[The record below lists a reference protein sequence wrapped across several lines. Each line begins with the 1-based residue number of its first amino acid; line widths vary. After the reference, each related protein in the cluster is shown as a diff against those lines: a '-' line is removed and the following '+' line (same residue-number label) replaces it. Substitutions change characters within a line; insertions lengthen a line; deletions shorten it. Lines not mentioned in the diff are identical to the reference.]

1 MELTVYQ
8 INAFSNRLKEGN
20 PACVIPLETWLPAEI
35 MLAIAKKNGLPETAF
50 FIKNENTIQLRWFTP
65 DIEMDLCGHAT
76 LATAHCLQTHLGYSQ
91 KNMAFE
97 TQSGL
102 IDVNFSNGFYH
113 MDLPAR
119 EGKLATLPQNIYK
132 ALSMAPKE
140 VYKSRDYLLVY
151 DNQSEIEKIK
161 VNRKIFD
168 LINMD
173 PGGVIVTAPGNK
185 VDFVSRFFTPQ
196 ASILEDPVT
205 GSAHCTLIPYWSE
218 RLQKKEMSAKQLSK
232 RGGALRCVNNGERVI
247 VSGAAITCLKSTLK
261 IDELS

>member
-8 INAFSNRLKEGN
+8 INAFSNQLKGGN

-35 MLAIAKKNGLPETAF
+35 MLAIAKRNALPETAF

-76 LATAHCLQTHLGYSQ
+76 LATAHCLQMHLGYSQ

-102 IDVNFSNGFYH
+102 INVNFSKGLYH

-140 VYKSRDYLLVY
+140 VYKSRD
-151 DNQSEIEKIK
+151 
-161 VNRKIFD
+161 
-168 LINMD
+168 
-173 PGGVIVTAPGNK
+173 
-185 VDFVSRFFTPQ
+185 
-196 ASILEDPVT
+196 
-205 GSAHCTLIPYWSE
+205 
-218 RLQKKEMSAKQLSK
+218 
-232 RGGALRCVNNGERVI
+232 
-247 VSGAAITCLKSTLK
+247 
-261 IDELS
+261 

>member
-8 INAFSNRLKEGN
+8 INAFSNQISGGN
-20 PACVIPLETWLPAEI
+20 PACIIPLETWLPTET
-35 MLAIAKKNGLPETAF
+35 MLAVAKKNGFPETAF
-50 FIKNENTIQLRWFTP
+50 FIELKNTIQLRWFTP
-65 DIEMDLCGHAT
+65 EIEMDLCGHAT
-76 LATAHCLQTHLGYSQ
+76 LAAAHCLVSHLGYSK
-91 KNMAFE
+91 KNISFD

-102 IDVNFSNGFYH
+102 LNVNFSKGVYH

-119 EGKLATLPQNIYK
+119 KGKLATIPPNISI

-140 VYKSRDYLLVY
+140 VYKARDYLLVY

-161 VNRKIFD
+161 VNRKAFD

-173 PGGVIVTAPGNK
+173 PGGVIVTAPGNE

-205 GSAHCTLIPYWSE
+205 GSAHCSLIPYWSK
-218 RLQKKEMSAKQLSK
+218 RLQKKEMTAKQLSM
-232 RGGALRCVNNGERVI
+232 RGGEIGCKNNGIRVI
-247 VSGAAITCLKSTLK
+247 VSGYAVTVFEKK
-261 IDELS
+261 IVIN

>member
-8 INAFSNRLKEGN
+8 INAFSNRLKGGN
-20 PACVIPLETWLPAEI
+20 PACVIPLETWLPAET
-35 MLAIAKKNGLPETAF
+35 MLAIAKSNGFPETAF

-76 LATAHCLQTHLGYSQ
+76 LATAHCLHTHLGYSQ

-102 IDVNFSNGFYH
+102 IDVNFSNGLYH

-140 VYKSRDYLLVY
+140 VYKSRDFLLVY
-151 DNQSEIEKIK
+151 EDQSKIEKIK

-173 PGGVIVTAPGNK
+173 PGGVIVTAPGDE

-205 GSAHCTLIPYWSE
+205 GSAHCTLIPYWSK
-218 RLQKKEMSAKQLSK
+218 RLQKKEMTAKQLSK
-232 RGGALRCVNNGERVI
+232 RGGEIGCINIGKRVI
-247 VSGAAITCLKSTLK
+247 VSGCAVTSSEKNIV
-261 IDELS
+261 IN

>member
-1 MELTVYQ
+1 
-8 INAFSNRLKEGN
+8 
-20 PACVIPLETWLPAEI
+20 
-35 MLAIAKKNGLPETAF
+35 
-50 FIKNENTIQLRWFTP
+50 
-65 DIEMDLCGHAT
+65 
-76 LATAHCLQTHLGYSQ
+76 
-91 KNMAFE
+91 
-97 TQSGL
+97 
-102 IDVNFSNGFYH
+102 

-205 GSAHCTLIPYWSE
+205 GSAHCTLTPYWSK
-218 RLQKKEMSAKQLSK
+218 RLQKKEMCAKQLSK
-232 RGGALRCVNNGERVI
+232 RGGALRCVNNGERII

>member
-8 INAFSNRLKEGN
+8 INAFSNRLKGGN
-20 PACVIPLETWLPAEI
+20 PACVIPLETWLPAET
-35 MLAIAKKNGLPETAF
+35 MLAIAKSNGFPETAF

-102 IDVNFSNGFYH
+102 IDVSFSKGLYH

-140 VYKSRDYLLVY
+140 VYKSRDFLLVY
-151 DNQSEIEKIK
+151 EDQSKIEKIK

-173 PGGVIVTAPGNK
+173 PGGVIVTAPGDE

-205 GSAHCTLIPYWSE
+205 GSAHCTLIPYWSK
-218 RLQKKEMSAKQLSK
+218 RLQKKEMTAKQLSK
-232 RGGALRCVNNGERVI
+232 RGGEIGCINIGKRVI
-247 VSGAAITCLKSTLK
+247 VSGCAVTSSEKNIV
-261 IDELS
+261 IN

>member
-8 INAFSNRLKEGN
+8 INAFSNQLKGGN
-20 PACVIPLETWLPAEI
+20 PACVIPLETWLPAET
-35 MLAIAKKNGLPETAF
+35 MLAIAKRNALPETAF

-91 KNMAFE
+91 KNISFE

-102 IDVNFSNGFYH
+102 IDVNFSKGLYH

-140 VYKSRDYLLVY
+140 VYKSRDFLLVY
-151 DNQSEIEKIK
+151 EDQSKIEKIK

-173 PGGVIVTAPGNK
+173 PGGVIVTAPGDE

-205 GSAHCTLIPYWSE
+205 GSAHCTLIPYWSK
-218 RLQKKEMSAKQLSK
+218 RLQKKEMTAKQLSK
-232 RGGALRCVNNGERVI
+232 RGGEIGCINIGKRVI
-247 VSGAAITCLKSTLK
+247 VSGCAVTSSKKNIV
-261 IDELS
+261 IN

>member
-8 INAFSNRLKEGN
+8 INAFSNQLKGGN
-20 PACVIPLETWLPAEI
+20 PACVIPLETWLPAET
-35 MLAIAKKNGLPETAF
+35 MLAIAKRNALPETAF

-76 LATAHCLQTHLGYSQ
+76 LATAHCLQTHLGYCQ

-102 IDVNFSNGFYH
+102 IDVNFSKGLYH

-140 VYKSRDYLLVY
+140 VYKSRDFLLVY
-151 DNQSEIEKIK
+151 EDQSKIEKIK

-173 PGGVIVTAPGNK
+173 PGGVIVTAPGDE

-205 GSAHCTLIPYWSE
+205 GSAHCTLIPYWSK
-218 RLQKKEMSAKQLSK
+218 RLQKKEMTAKQLSK
-232 RGGALRCVNNGERVI
+232 RGGEIGCANNGKRVI
-247 VSGAAITCLKSTLK
+247 VSGCAVTSSEKNIV
-261 IDELS
+261 IN

>member
-8 INAFSNRLKEGN
+8 INAFSNQLKGGN
-20 PACVIPLETWLPAEI
+20 PACVIPLETWLPAET
-35 MLAIAKKNGLPETAF
+35 MLAIAKRNALPETAF

-102 IDVNFSNGFYH
+102 IDVDFSKGLYH

-132 ALSMAPKE
+132 ALSIAPKE
-140 VYKSRDYLLVY
+140 VYKSRDFLLVY
-151 DNQSEIEKIK
+151 EDQSKIEKIK

-173 PGGVIVTAPGNK
+173 PGGVIVTAPGDE

-205 GSAHCTLIPYWSE
+205 GSAHCTLIPYWSK
-218 RLQKKEMSAKQLSK
+218 RLQKKEMTAKQLSK
-232 RGGALRCVNNGERVI
+232 RGGEIGCANNGKRVI
-247 VSGAAITCLKSTLK
+247 VSGCAVTSSEKNIV
-261 IDELS
+261 IN

>member
-8 INAFSNRLKEGN
+8 INAFSNQLKGGN
-20 PACVIPLETWLPAEI
+20 PAFVIPLETWLPAET
-35 MLAIAKKNGLPETAF
+35 MLAIAKRNALPETAF

-91 KNMAFE
+91 KNISFE

-102 IDVNFSNGFYH
+102 IDVNFSKGLYH

-140 VYKSRDYLLVY
+140 VYKSRDFLLVY
-151 DNQSEIEKIK
+151 EDQSKIEKIK

-173 PGGVIVTAPGNK
+173 PGGVIVTAPGDE

-205 GSAHCTLIPYWSE
+205 GSAHCTLIPYWSK
-218 RLQKKEMSAKQLSK
+218 RLQKKEMTAKQLSK
-232 RGGALRCVNNGERVI
+232 RRGEIGCINIGKRVI
-247 VSGAAITCLKSTLK
+247 VSGCAVTSSKKNIV
-261 IDELS
+261 IN